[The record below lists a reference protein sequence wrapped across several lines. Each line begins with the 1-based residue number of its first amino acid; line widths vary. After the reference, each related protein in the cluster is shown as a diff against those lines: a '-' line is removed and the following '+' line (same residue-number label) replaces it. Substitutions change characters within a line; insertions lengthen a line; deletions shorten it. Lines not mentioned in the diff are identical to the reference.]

1 MFTFTLFV
9 DTHSYRYIAKPETRR
24 VIKPSFTYVVQ
35 IGNQN
40 NYYLFMEGDTA
51 KEVPKDVSTFKTT
64 RLREEEQVLCSYTA
78 IEVAI
83 YRIALYFRG
92 A

>member
-1 MFTFTLFV
+1 
-9 DTHSYRYIAKPETRR
+9 
-24 VIKPSFTYVVQ
+24 
-35 IGNQN
+35 
-40 NYYLFMEGDTA
+40 MEGDTA

-83 YRIALYFRG
+83 YTMATVHGQKKVFSQY
-92 A
+92 